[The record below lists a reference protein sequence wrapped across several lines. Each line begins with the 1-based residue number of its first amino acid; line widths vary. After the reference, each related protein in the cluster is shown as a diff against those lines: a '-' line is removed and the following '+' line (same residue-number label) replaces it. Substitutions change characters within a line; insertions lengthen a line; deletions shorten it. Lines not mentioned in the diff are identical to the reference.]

1 MRLTIS
7 DYDIDNKKAKQEVRQ
22 EQKPTKPASPSFA
35 ESPRSFILELV
46 KIVLIALVIIIPIR
60 YFLFQ
65 PFYVRGASMEPNF
78 HDNEYLIIDEI
89 TYRFTEPQR
98 GDVVVMRNPN
108 RTSEFFIK
116 RIIGLPGETVESTNG
131 EVKIINDQFPD
142 GIILSESYLAEGTI
156 TNNLAATSVPSDQYF
171 VMGDNRSVSLDSRI
185 FGSLPSQDIVGRAW
199 LRVYPFS
206 EFQHF
211 VSPIYNLSIQ

>member
-7 DYDIDNKKAKQEVRQ
+7 DYDIDNKKAKEEVKQ
-22 EQKPTKPASPSFA
+22 EQKTSQPKPPSYA
-35 ESPRSFILELV
+35 DSPRSFIIELV
-46 KIVLIALVIIIPIR
+46 KIVLIALAIIIPVR

-89 TYRFTEPQR
+89 TYRFSDPQR
-98 GDVVVMRNPN
+98 GDVVVMKNPN
-108 RTSEFFIK
+108 RTSEYFIK
-116 RIIGLPGETVESTNG
+116 RIIGLPGETVQSENG
-131 EVKIINDQFPD
+131 EIKIINEKNPFGFTLP
-142 GIILSESYLAEGTI
+142 ETYLADGTI
-156 TNNLAATSVPSDQYF
+156 TNNLSTVQIPADQYF

-185 FGSLPSQDIVGRAW
+185 FGPLPRKDIVGRAW

-211 VSPIYNLSIQ
+211 VSPIYNLPT